1 MQWQIKVHSFST
13 FRILRDT
20 NCIEYGPVWYCLVE
34 NDCAFLVAIFG
45 FNYRTLP
52 EVFWQWRRWSVDHKP
67 RWRKGSP
74 EWVFETQIFPNQ
86 CWKGVNWWGRNLIA
100 IVQCDS
106 KKEVLVDLVHK
117 FWPFMEVHFQN
128 FGPHRCFS
136 ERHVTMIQPWISQY
150 GNIGTGMLG

>member
-86 CWKGVNWWGRNLIA
+86 CWKGVNWWGWKLIA

-106 KKEVLVDLVHK
+106 KKEVSVDLVHNSGPSWK
-117 FWPFMEVHFQN
+117 CTSKGLDLTGVFQSDRWPWSSPGSVNMEIL
-128 FGPHRCFS
+128 GPEC
-136 ERHVTMIQPWISQY
+136 
-150 GNIGTGMLG
+150 